1 MNEQGSASARKE
13 EELVADCFPPLFS
26 VIRNL
31 GGAAF
36 STLDAALA
44 ARPVLRVGCSYW
56 HIRDVLLSGVAR
68 GALRFE
74 DGLFRVAREIAT
86 PKDPRKEWKLRLIM
100 LRLFWERESAAYAP
114 SPAHG
119 SAAAKLAADFCP
131 LPNRRNFLLVNRAHP
146 LPEDYRPEELV
157 TVYAERPRFLVVS
170 ETLALRR
177 EAFDAIEE
185 MAAAAARAG
194 LRGFLL
200 LSGYR
205 SRERQAEIFAH
216 GAPGYVARPGTS
228 EHETGLAMDIS
239 AETGD
244 DTHFE
249 DTPHFA
255 WLTENAWRHGLIL
268 RYPKGKERFTGVF
281 YEERHFRFVGK
292 EAARAIREDGLSLE
306 EYCAERGSA

>member
-1 MNEQGSASARKE
+1 MLRESLR
-13 EELVADCFPPLFS
+13 
-26 VIRNL
+26 
-31 GGAAF
+31 GGEAF
-36 STLDAALA
+36 STLDALLA
-44 ARPVLRVGCSYW
+44 VRPVLRVGCSYW

-74 DGLFRVAREIAT
+74 DGLFRLAREIGT
-86 PKDPRKEWKLRLIM
+86 PKDARKEWKLALIM
-100 LRLFWERESAAYAP
+100 LRLFWARTRCAYEP
-114 SPAHG
+114 SPAEKA
-119 SAAAKLAADFCP
+119 AAAKLAADFCP
-131 LPNRRNFLLVNRAHP
+131 LPNRRDFLLVNRAHP
-146 LPEDYRPEELV
+146 LPEDYRPEGLV
-157 TVYAERPRFLVVS
+157 NVYAERPRVLVVS
-170 ETLALRR
+170 ETLELRR
-177 EAFDAIEE
+177 EAFDAVEE
-185 MAAAAARAG
+185 MAVAAARDG

-216 GAPGYVARPGTS
+216 GAPGYVARPGES

-249 DTPHFA
+249 DTPHSA
-255 WLTENAWRHGLIL
+255 WLIENAWRYGVIL

-292 EAARAIREDGLSLE
+292 EAARAIHEGGLSLE
-306 EYCAERGSA
+306 EYCAEMEGNR